1 MQTYILPPASE
12 RFATIMG
19 DLRQGVVA
27 RGPVI
32 GAIVWLI
39 WTRLSRT
46 AYRFAKL
53 AARIQ
58 SGTLP
63 TRSRASRAGRT
74 STTRAS
80 DRPAERPVERPA
92 ERLPR
97 GRGWLFRL
105 VPVAPCFGSQL
116 NYLLSD
122 PEMQALLAA
131 TPQMGRLLRP
141 LCHSLGIRISD
152 HPLLQPPPRVRPAAS
167 RESQSGGGS
176 RSPDLSLRAEGEA
189 IHDQPARTART
200 SGGSRRRFAPRDAD
214 GESIRSH
221 RNRSHDSAAA
231 ADPASADAV
240 APARKSARTR
250 RAAKPVFYAGLQ
262 PPVRHPDVRRTGE
275 LPHWAE
281 PIRPIKR

>member
-1 MQTYILPPASE
+1 MSMQTYILPPASE

-19 DLRQGVVA
+19 DLRQAVVA

-74 STTRAS
+74 STSRAS
-80 DRPAERPVERPA
+80 DRPVERPVERPA

-167 RESQSGGGS
+167 PADGGTK
-176 RSPDLSLRAEGEA
+176 
-189 IHDQPARTART
+189 PATRR
-200 SGGSRRRFAPRDAD
+200 SRRRATRL
-214 GESIRSH
+214 
-221 RNRSHDSAAA
+221 AAA
-231 ADPASADAV
+231 SADAAASAPAAASADAV
-240 APARKSARTR
+240 TQAGIVAPERKSARTR
-250 RAAKPVFYAGLQ
+250 RSARKRRPAEPVFYAGLQ
-262 PPVRHPDVRRTGE
+262 PPVRLPDVDRSGE
-275 LPHWAE
+275 PPPWAE

>member
-12 RFATIMG
+12 RFATILG

-74 STTRAS
+74 STSRAS
-80 DRPAERPVERPA
+80 DRPAERPVERPV

-116 NYLLSD
+116 NYLLCD

-167 RESQSGGGS
+167 
-176 RSPDLSLRAEGEA
+176 
-189 IHDQPARTART
+189 PADAGTKPATRR
-200 SGGSRRRFAPRDAD
+200 SRRRAARP
-214 GESIRSH
+214 
-221 RNRSHDSAAA
+221 AAA
-231 ADPASADAV
+231 SAEAVTQAGIV
-240 APARKSARTR
+240 APERKSARTR
-250 RAAKPVFYAGLQ
+250 RPAGKRRSAEPVFYAGLQ
-262 PPVRHPDVRRTGE
+262 PPVRLPDVDRSGE
-275 LPHWAE
+275 PPPWAE

>member
-1 MQTYILPPASE
+1 MSMQTYILPPASE

-80 DRPAERPVERPA
+80 DRPAERPVERPV

-176 RSPDLSLRAEGEA
+176 RSPAASLRAAGEA
-189 IHDQPARTART
+189 IHDQRART
-200 SGGSRRRFAPRDAD
+200 SCGSPRRFAPRDDD
-214 GESIRSH
+214 GGSIRSH

-231 ADPASADAV
+231 DDGASGDAV
-240 APARKSARTR
+240 APKRKSARRR
-250 RAAKPVFYAGLQ
+250 RAAEPVFYAGLQ
-262 PPVRHPDVRRTGE
+262 APVRLPDVDRSGE
-275 LPHWAE
+275 PPPWAE

>member
-1 MQTYILPPASE
+1 MHILPPATE
-12 RFATIMG
+12 RFATITG
-19 DLRQGVVA
+19 DLRQAVVA

-63 TRSRASRAGRT
+63 TRSRASRAGRA
-74 STTRAS
+74 SPTRAS
-80 DRPAERPVERPA
+80 ERPAERPVERPV

-152 HPLLQPPPRVRPAAS
+152 HPLLQYTPRPRAAASPADGAAPGRNSAKPTKARRRSRRGASRPAA
-167 RESQSGGGS
+167 
-176 RSPDLSLRAEGEA
+176 
-189 IHDQPARTART
+189 
-200 SGGSRRRFAPRDAD
+200 
-214 GESIRSH
+214 
-221 RNRSHDSAAA
+221 
-231 ADPASADAV
+231 ASADAV
-240 APARKSARTR
+240 TQAGIVAPERNSARTR
-250 RAAKPVFYAGLQ
+250 RPAGKRRSAEPVFYAGLQ
-262 PPVRHPDVRRTGE
+262 PPVRLPDVDRSGE
-275 LPHWAE
+275 PPPWAE